1 MFGIGFPE
9 LMLIMVIGLFIIG
22 PEKLP
27 DIAKTLGKTLA
38 EFKKVVDG
46 VKDSI
51 EEEQAKVEKS
61 LETPGDTMSLK
72 EKSDALTKEYEETK
86 EETEEGEK
94 KA

>member
-9 LMLIMVIGLFIIG
+9 LLLIMVIGLFIIG

-51 EEEQAKVEKS
+51 EEEQARVEKS

-72 EKSDALTKEYEETK
+72 EKSDELTKEFETAEETD
-86 EETEEGEK
+86 EAEK

>member
-1 MFGIGFPE
+1 MFGIGIPE
-9 LMLIMVIGLFIIG
+9 LILIMVIGLFIIG

-46 VKDSI
+46 VKDSVA
-51 EEEQAKVEKS
+51 EEQAKVEKS
-61 LETPGDTMSLK
+61 IKTQGEAVSLK
-72 EKSDALTKEYEETK
+72 EKSEALTKEYEK
-86 EETEEGEK
+86 VGEETEEVKK

>member
-9 LMLIMVIGLFIIG
+9 LLLIMVIGLFIVG

-46 VKDSI
+46 VKDSVM
-51 EEEQAKVEKS
+51 EEQANVEKS
-61 LETPGDTMSLK
+61 LKASGDTMSLK